1 MSLRWILKLPE
12 VPEVRH
18 TIYSMDSLGRLWYY
32 LKATQGPHCC
42 MFNFRTAENSSR
54 GRDIWREVPW
64 EIVLQGSRAQ
74 PRVAS
79 VGTGWAE
86 QSPKSA
92 KKSLA
97 WRPSMATT
105 CDLNSSSSLPNC
117 DATNILTVTNISNQI
132 IPIFNRSIE
141 FVSTALMITSQ
152 ATPRLIILTFNYSR
166 PGLAFCLS
174 NVTVLRYFFTF
185 GSGSSS
191 CNLFTLAMLE

>member
-1 MSLRWILKLPE
+1 MVNLQLQKFDKICLICQDMTTCGVHLCPVHLSSILPLVSQSRE
-12 VPEVRH
+12 GLWVPEVRH
-18 TIYSMDSLGRLWYY
+18 TIYSMESLGRFWYY

-64 EIVLQGSRAQ
+64 EIVLQGHRAQ
-74 PRVAS
+74 PGVAS

-117 DATNILTVTNISNQI
+117 DATNILTVTSS
-132 IPIFNRSIE
+132 PIKLFRSSTE
-141 FVSTALMITSQ
+141 ALNLVSL
-152 ATPRLIILTFNYSR
+152 
-166 PGLAFCLS
+166 
-174 NVTVLRYFFTF
+174 
-185 GSGSSS
+185 
-191 CNLFTLAMLE
+191 